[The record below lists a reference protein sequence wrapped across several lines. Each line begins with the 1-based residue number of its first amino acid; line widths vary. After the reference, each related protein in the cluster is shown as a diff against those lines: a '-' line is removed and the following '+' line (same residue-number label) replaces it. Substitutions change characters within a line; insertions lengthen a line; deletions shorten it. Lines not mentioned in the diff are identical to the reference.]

1 MLDDAI
7 LERTRRYDLLF
18 RLGVSDPPKVGYLSL
33 DEIDYKTVH
42 EAYQLLNK
50 KYLGIDIEDIKSYS
64 TFLTME
70 EIKAKHVKRRNSCK
84 AGNQLKS
91 EPEPN
96 LAQNT
101 LANGISSL
109 MVQDTTSSNF
119 SKRRNSCKAKLGT
132 NNDNNTESENKVS
145 QSKVD
150 SRRKGSNR

>member
-84 AGNQLKS
+84 AGNKLKP
-91 EPEPN
+91 EPE
-96 LAQNT
+96 
-101 LANGISSL
+101 NGISSL
-109 MVQDTTSSNF
+109 MVQDSTSSNF

-132 NNDNNTESENKVS
+132 NNDNNTERENKVS